1 MRTATIRQIR
11 NDLQTVLTWI
21 AGGEEVVILNRKRPV
36 ARLSPP
42 DHEVAAPVQ
51 MPDFAGRTARR
62 FGKRKTTVVNAL
74 LEQREQRW

>member
-11 NDLQTVLTWI
+11 NDLQTVLGWI

-42 DHEVAAPVQ
+42 DPAAAAPVQ
-51 MPDFAGRTARR
+51 MPDFAGRMARR
-62 FGKRKTTVVNAL
+62 FGKRRTTVV
-74 LEQREQRW
+74 

>member
-11 NDLQTVLTWI
+11 NDLQTVLGWI
-21 AGGEEVVILNRKRPV
+21 AGGEEVVILNRKKPV

-42 DHEVAAPVQ
+42 SHEGTVPVQ
-51 MPDFAGRTARR
+51 MPDFAGRMARR
-62 FGKRKTTVVNAL
+62 FGKRKTTVVKAL